1 MEVDSNA
8 KKVEEE
14 LILVGKRNDDA
25 CDNDNV
31 ETNEFKE
38 PSMDVDVEVPRI
50 GMIFASQQETHCYYV
65 KYAY

>member
-38 PSMDVDVEVPRI
+38 PSTDVDVEVPRI
-50 GMIFASQQETHCYYV
+50 GMIFASQQETQCYYV

>member
-8 KKVEEE
+8 KRVEEE

-38 PSMDVDVEVPRI
+38 PSTDVDVEVPRI
-50 GMIFASQQETHCYYV
+50 GMIFASQQETHCYYA

>member
-38 PSMDVDVEVPRI
+38 PSTDVDVEVPRI
-50 GMIFASQQETHCYYV
+50 GMIFASQQETHCYYA

>member
-8 KKVEEE
+8 KRVEEE